1 MDIYLGYGTE
11 RYGPYTP
18 EEVRT
23 HYKSK
28 DLAADYWVWHQG
40 LTNWI
45 SVGEFLICQFP
56 ADTDEKG
63 TDWIPTGAPAD
74 PTELNQSRLQRITD
88 RIAFTRKI
96 YVFQDQEQLGPFP
109 IQELEKKLAEGSL
122 RVDSAMWFNG
132 LENWVHLG
140 KCMEHYRKTK
150 NLTNLPPQIANSI
163 PSLPRVSPRDRIRVT
178 QKFAK
183 RSKPGEATTAAQP
196 PPTP

>member
-1 MDIYLGYGTE
+1 MDVYLGYGTE

-23 HYKSK
+23 HYKSR
-28 DLAADYWVWHQG
+28 DLAADYWVWHEG

-45 SVGEFLICQFP
+45 PVAEFLSRQFASGAINP
-56 ADTDEKG
+56 ADH
-63 TDWIPTGAPAD
+63 DWIPTGAPAN
-74 PTELNQSRLQRITD
+74 PEELTHSRLQRITD

-96 YVFQDQEQLGPFP
+96 YIYQDHEQLGPYP
-109 IQELEKKLAEGSL
+109 IQELEQKLSEGTL

-150 NLTNLPPQIANSI
+150 NFTNLPPQIMNSM

-178 QKFAK
+178 QKFA
-183 RSKPGEATTAAQP
+183 RRGKPADPAASS
-196 PPTP
+196 PTP